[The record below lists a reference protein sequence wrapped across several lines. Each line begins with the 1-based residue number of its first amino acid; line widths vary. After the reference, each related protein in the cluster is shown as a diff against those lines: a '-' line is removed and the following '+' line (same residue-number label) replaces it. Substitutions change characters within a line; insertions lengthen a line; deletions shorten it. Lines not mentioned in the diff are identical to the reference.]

1 MKKGSEIHRC
11 DCCDFK
17 VVYNEEDLDII
28 FSQGDFYVAEEKGE
42 VLCNDYLNKGRG
54 KNAWR
59 K

>member
-28 FSQGDFYVAEEKGE
+28 FSQGDFYVAENGK
-42 VLCNDYLNKGRG
+42 VLCNDCLNKGRG
-54 KNAWR
+54 KNA
-59 K
+59 